1 MNAHTSKDVS
11 EQLANALA
19 TLTALHPKKIDLGL
33 GRILRVLEKLDNPQ
47 HKLPPTI
54 HVAGTNGKGSTVA
67 FIKAMC
73 EADGLKVHA
82 YNSPHL
88 VRFNERITIASKQIE
103 DAVLL
108 DVIDR
113 VRAAN
118 DGQDLSFFEATTAA
132 AFLAFSEH
140 PADIAIIEV
149 GLGGRFDATNIFD
162 PAVCAITPIDYDH
175 AEFLGR
181 DLAGI
186 AREKAGII
194 KPYTP
199 VFIGKQRELSRAVL
213 DGQAGK
219 HRASI
224 QFLGEDFQA
233 YAQHGRMVFESD
245 DTLLDLPAPALLGA
259 HQFENAGLA
268 IAVARHMK
276 ISDKAISKG
285 LSHAVWPARM
295 QSLSTGPLA
304 GMAVE
309 VGAELLLDGGH
320 NPHAA
325 RAIATTV
332 AELEA
337 KTARPLILITGIL
350 ANKDIGGFLDAFSGL
365 ASAVIGVSIGGH
377 TSLAPETLSELAQ
390 SRGMIGQVADNLT
403 DAMQRAINTGL
414 ALSRE
419 TLDTPTVPPRILICG
434 SLYLAGEVLKDN
446 S

>member
-1 MNAHTSKDVS
+1 MDNKTAETISA
-11 EQLANALA
+11 QLDTALA

-33 GRILRVLEKLDNPQ
+33 GRVLRVLEALGDPQDN
-47 HKLPPTI
+47 LPPAI

-67 FIKAMC
+67 FIRAMC
-73 EADGLKVHA
+73 EAEGLKVHA

-88 VRFNERITIASKQIE
+88 VRFNERITLASKQID
-103 DAVLL
+103 DATLL
-108 DVIDR
+108 DVIER

-118 DGQDLSFFEATTAA
+118 NGQDLSFFEATTAA
-132 AFLAFSEH
+132 AFLAFSET

-149 GLGGRFDATNIFD
+149 GLGGRFDATNVFD

-194 KPYTP
+194 KPHTP
-199 VFIGKQRELSRAVL
+199 VFIGNQGEIARAVL
-213 DGQAGK
+213 GGQAGK
-219 HRASI
+219 HRAPI

-233 YAQHGRMVFESD
+233 YPQHGRMVFESD
-245 DTLLDLPAPALLGA
+245 DTLLDLPPPSLLGA

-276 ISDKAISKG
+276 ISDKAIAKG
-285 LSHAVWPARM
+285 IARAKWPARM
-295 QSLSTGPLA
+295 QSLTTGPLA
-304 GMAVE
+304 DMVTE
-309 VGAELLLDGGH
+309 VGGELWLDGGH

-332 AELEA
+332 AGLEA

-365 ASAVIGVSIGGH
+365 ASAVIGVTIGGH

-390 SRGMIGQVADNLT
+390 SRGMIGQVAGSLT
-403 DAMQRAINTGL
+403 DAMQRAINTGQ

-419 TLDTPTVPPRILICG
+419 TADEPIIAPRILICG
-434 SLYLAGEVLKDN
+434 SLYLAGEVLKTN